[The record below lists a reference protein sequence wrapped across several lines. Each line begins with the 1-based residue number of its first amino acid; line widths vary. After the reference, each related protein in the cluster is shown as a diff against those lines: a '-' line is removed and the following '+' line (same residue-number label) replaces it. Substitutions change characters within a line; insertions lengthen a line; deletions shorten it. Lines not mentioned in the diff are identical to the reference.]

1 MFLLRLANGST
12 LDPSSLMLREAALEL
27 KVTLELKEAWG
38 LMLGLSLVGSTCFFR
53 KVSWF

>member
-12 LDPSSLMLREAALEL
+12 LDASSLMLREAALEL

-38 LMLGLSLVGSTCFFR
+38 LRLGLSLVGSTCFLR
-53 KVSWF
+53 KVS